1 MHPWRRLG
9 PRRAI
14 VAACMALA
22 APASAQ
28 AADGVIDGS
37 PLNVY
42 ANDVGR
48 LQAGFDGVASGEF
61 YTGALM
67 PNDGGISVAVQA
79 VGANAF
85 TVYGRA
91 GGRTLT
97 PVSAPVVT
105 GNGSAGTP
113 WRLTTAFR
121 ATDPATGGDLLDVSE
136 VLEYVN
142 GTGDLTVTYTLSAP
156 TALSNVRLYHSAS
169 VLPASSYLATGFL
182 QPGPPRRVGAQALG
196 RDSGGSDSL
205 VEVTPWSAF
214 QEATASVIS
223 NTISAVSP
231 AAPGFNNTVDATRTS
246 NGAGMGAQWNL
257 GSLASPATVA
267 VTWHFS
273 RTSSLALA
281 VPSVAQTTGQT
292 VQVPVTARNNDGG
305 PDAGLSVRYTI
316 TGVNP
321 GSGAV
326 TTGADGTAL
335 ITWLGAKTGTDTL
348 TAFVDRDGNGTWDV
362 NTEPRQIVTVTFAP
376 LPPPVPGKS
385 VNVQVVSGQVLIK
398 RPGSGRARQAGAAK
412 GFVPLSGAA
421 NVPVG
426 SQLDTRKGRVALT
439 SAADTGGAK
448 TQTSDF
454 YQGIFQVKQSVP
466 KKKPKKAKALV
477 TDLVMKD
484 QIARSQCAPLK
495 GARSAVADKKK
506 GPKSVLGKLWGNGKG
521 KFRTNGKYGS
531 ATVRGTIWL
540 VQDQCDGTLTKVTRG
555 TVQVRDLKRKKTI
568 TVKAGHSYLARAK
581 RIERRER
588 SPARVRARPARNR
601 FAHSGTPRHGEVV
614 ARMRSFSSGLV
625 RNSTAGAVVR

>member
-1 MHPWRRLG
+1 VGFVGARHHTHPGSIAGRWAAVVGACLTLG
-9 PRRAI
+9 AMGAPP
-14 VAACMALA
+14 ALA
-22 APASAQ
+22 V
-28 AADGVIDGS
+28 DGVIDGT

-48 LQAGFDGVASGEF
+48 LQAAFDGAQSGEF

-136 VLEYVN
+136 ALEYVN

-169 VLPASSYLATGFL
+169 VLPAGSYLATGFL

-196 RDSGGSDSL
+196 RDTGGSDSL

-257 GSLASPATVA
+257 GSLASPASVA

-335 ITWLGAKTGTDTL
+335 ISWLGAKTGTDTL
-348 TAFVDRDGNGTWDV
+348 TAFVDRDGNGVWDV

-412 GFVPLSGAA
+412 GFVPLSGPA

-426 SQLDTRKGRVALT
+426 SQLDTSKGRVALT
-439 SAADTGGAK
+439 SAADTAGAK

-466 KKKPKKAKALV
+466 KPKPKKPKALI
-477 TDLVMKD
+477 TDLVMKGE
-484 QIARSQCAPLK
+484 IPRSQCAPLK
-495 GARSAVADKKK
+495 GARSATADKKK
-506 GPKSVLGKLWGNGKG
+506 GPKSVLGKLWGSGKG
-521 KFRTNGKYGS
+521 KFRTDGKYS
-531 ATVRGTIWL
+531 AATVRGTIWL
-540 VQDQCDGTLTKVTRG
+540 VQDECDGTLTKVKRG
-555 TVQVRDLKRKKTI
+555 TVQVRDLKRKRTI
-568 TVKAGHSYLARAK
+568 IVKAGHSYLARASKAK
-581 RIERRER
+581 RR
-588 SPARVRARPARNR
+588 
-601 FAHSGTPRHGEVV
+601 
-614 ARMRSFSSGLV
+614 
-625 RNSTAGAVVR
+625 

>member
-1 MHPWRRLG
+1 
-9 PRRAI
+9 
-14 VAACMALA
+14 MALA

-231 AAPGFNNTVDATRTS
+231 AAPGFNNTVDATRTG

-335 ITWLGAKTGTDTL
+335 ISVARREDRHRHPDRLRRSRRQRNLGRQHRAASDRHGHL
-348 TAFVDRDGNGTWDV
+348 RTAAAAGA
-362 NTEPRQIVTVTFAP
+362 RQV
-376 LPPPVPGKS
+376 GE
-385 VNVQVVSGQVLIK
+385 
-398 RPGSGRARQAGAAK
+398 RPGGLRPGPDQSAPVAGARAR
-412 GFVPLSGAA
+412 
-421 NVPVG
+421 
-426 SQLDTRKGRVALT
+426 RVRRRA
-439 SAADTGGAK
+439 SC
-448 TQTSDF
+448 
-454 YQGIFQVKQSVP
+454 
-466 KKKPKKAKALV
+466 
-477 TDLVMKD
+477 
-484 QIARSQCAPLK
+484 RS
-495 GARSAVADKKK
+495 
-506 GPKSVLGKLWGNGKG
+506 
-521 KFRTNGKYGS
+521 
-531 ATVRGTIWL
+531 
-540 VQDQCDGTLTKVTRG
+540 
-555 TVQVRDLKRKKTI
+555 
-568 TVKAGHSYLARAK
+568 
-581 RIERRER
+581 
-588 SPARVRARPARNR
+588 RARPTCPSARSWTR
-601 FAHSGTPRHGEVV
+601 
-614 ARMRSFSSGLV
+614 ARAASR
-625 RNSTAGAVVR
+625 

>member
-1 MHPWRRLG
+1 
-9 PRRAI
+9 
-14 VAACMALA
+14 MALA

-142 GTGDLTVTYTLSAP
+142 GTGDLTVTYALSAP

-223 NTISAVSP
+223 NTISAVNP
-231 AAPGFNNTVDATRTS
+231 AAPGFNNTVDATRTG

-257 GSLASPATVA
+257 GSLASPASVA

-335 ITWLGAKTGTDTL
+335 IRWLGAKTGTDTL
-348 TAFVDRDGNGTWDV
+348 TAFVDRDSNGIWDV

-385 VNVQVVSGQVLIK
+385 VNVQVVSGKVLIK
-398 RPGSGRARQAGAAK
+398 TPRQRAGGQAAPAK
-412 GFVPLSGAA
+412 GFVPL
-421 NVPVG
+421 
-426 SQLDTRKGRVALT
+426 
-439 SAADTGGAK
+439 TGPAK
-448 TQTSDF
+448 S
-454 YQGIFQVKQSVP
+454 P
-466 KKKPKKAKALV
+466 W
-477 TDLVMKD
+477 
-484 QIARSQCAPLK
+484 ARSWTP
-495 GARSAVADKKK
+495 
-506 GPKSVLGKLWGNGKG
+506 
-521 KFRTNGKYGS
+521 
-531 ATVRGTIWL
+531 
-540 VQDQCDGTLTKVTRG
+540 
-555 TVQVRDLKRKKTI
+555 
-568 TVKAGHSYLARAK
+568 ARAAS
-581 RIERRER
+581 R
-588 SPARVRARPARNR
+588 
-601 FAHSGTPRHGEVV
+601 
-614 ARMRSFSSGLV
+614 
-625 RNSTAGAVVR
+625 

>member
-1 MHPWRRLG
+1 
-9 PRRAI
+9 
-14 VAACMALA
+14 VALA

-37 PLNVY
+37 PLNIY

-91 GGRTLT
+91 GGRSLT
-97 PVSAPVVT
+97 AVSAPVVT
-105 GNGSAGTP
+105 GNGSAGAP

-142 GTGDLTVTYTLSAP
+142 GTGDVTVTYTLSAP
-156 TALSNVRLYHSAS
+156 TPLTNARLYHSAS

-205 VEVTPWSAF
+205 IEVTPWSAF

-223 NTISAVSP
+223 NTVSAVSP
-231 AAPGFNNTVDATRTS
+231 AAPGFNNTVDATRSS

-281 VPSVAQTTGQT
+281 APSVAQTTGQS
-292 VQVPVTARNNDGG
+292 VQIPVTARNNDGG
-305 PDAGLSVRYTI
+305 PDAGLPVRYTI

-335 ITWLGAKTGTDTL
+335 IGWLGVKTGTDTL

-398 RPGSGRARQAGAAK
+398 RPGSGRARQAGGAE
-412 GFVPLSGAA
+412 GFVPLSGPA

-439 SAADTGGAK
+439 SAADTAGAK

-466 KKKPKKAKALV
+466 KKKPTKAKALI
-477 TDLVMKD
+477 TDLVMKG
-484 QIARSQCAPLK
+484 QLSRSQCASPG

-506 GPKSVLGKLWGNGKG
+506 GPKAVLGKLWGSGKG
-521 KFRTNGKYGS
+521 KFRTNGKYAS

-540 VQDQCDGTLTKVTRG
+540 VQDECDGTLTKVTRG

-568 TVKAGHSYLARAK
+568 VVKAGHSYLARAQ
-581 RIERRER
+581 RL
-588 SPARVRARPARNR
+588 A
-601 FAHSGTPRHGEVV
+601 
-614 ARMRSFSSGLV
+614 
-625 RNSTAGAVVR
+625 STAKRR

>member
-1 MHPWRRLG
+1 MHPRRRPG
-9 PRRAI
+9 PRWAI
-14 VAACMALA
+14 VACAALA

-28 AADGVIDGS
+28 AADGVIDGA

-42 ANDVGR
+42 ANDIGR

-91 GGRTLT
+91 GGRALT

-105 GNGSAGTP
+105 GDGSVGSP

-121 ATDPATGGDLLDVSE
+121 ATNPATGGDLLDVSE
-136 VLEYVN
+136 AVDYVN
-142 GTGDLTVTYTLSAP
+142 GTGDVTVTYTLSAP

-196 RDSGGSDSL
+196 RDGGGSDSL
-205 VEVTPWSAF
+205 IEVTPWSAF
-214 QEATASVIS
+214 QEATASTIS

-231 AAPGFNNTVDATRTS
+231 SAAGFNNTVDATRTG

-281 VPSVAQTTGQT
+281 VPGVAQTAGSTI
-292 VQVPVTARNNDGG
+292 QVPVTARNNDGG
-305 PDAGLSVRYTI
+305 PDAGLPVRYTV
-316 TGVNP
+316 TGANP
-321 GSGAV
+321 GSGAA
-326 TTGADGTAL
+326 TTAADGTAL
-335 ITWLGAKTGTDTL
+335 ISWLGAKTGTDTL

-362 NTEPRQIVTVTFAP
+362 NTEPRQIVTVTIAP
-376 LPPPVPGKS
+376 LPPPVAGKS
-385 VNVQVVSGQVLIK
+385 VNVNVVSGQVFLK
-398 RPGSGRARQAGAAK
+398 LPAGRSGRATGPAK
-412 GFVPLSGAA
+412 GFVPLTGQKQI
-421 NVPVG
+421 PVG
-426 SQLDTRKGRVALT
+426 SQLDTRKGRIALT
-439 SAADTGGAK
+439 SVADTGGKK
-448 TQTSDF
+448 TQASDF
-454 YQGIFQVKQSVP
+454 YDGIFQVKQSVP
-466 KKKPKKAKALV
+466 KKKPKKAKALI
-477 TDLVMKD
+477 TDIVLKG

-495 GARSAVADKKK
+495 GARSATTDKKK
-506 GPKSVLGKLWGNGKG
+506 GPKAVLGKLWGNGKG
-521 KFRTNGKYGS
+521 KYRTNGRYSS

-540 VQDQCDGTLTKVTRG
+540 TQDECDGTLTKVTRG
-555 TVQVRDLKRKKTI
+555 TVQVRDFKRKKTVI
-568 TVKAGHSYLARAK
+568 VKAGHSYLARAARAASKAK
-581 RIERRER
+581 R
-588 SPARVRARPARNR
+588 RVK
-601 FAHSGTPRHGEVV
+601 
-614 ARMRSFSSGLV
+614 
-625 RNSTAGAVVR
+625 

>member
-14 VAACMALA
+14 VAACVTLA

-67 PNDGGISVAVQA
+67 PNEGGISVAVQA

-136 VLEYVN
+136 ALEYVN

-214 QEATASVIS
+214 QEATASVIG

-257 GSLASPATVA
+257 GSLASPASVA

-305 PDAGLSVRYTI
+305 PDAGLPVRYTI

-335 ITWLGAKTGTDTL
+335 IRWLGAKTGTDTL

-376 LPPPVPGKS
+376 LPPPVPGKA
-385 VNVQVVSGQVLIK
+385 VNVGVVSGQVFIK
-398 RPGSGRARQAGAAK
+398 LARAGGRATGPPK
-412 GFVPLSGAA
+412 GFVPLTGQLQI
-421 NVPVG
+421 PVG
-426 SQLDTRKGRVALT
+426 SQVDTRKGRVNLV
-439 SAADTGGAK
+439 SAADTGGK
-448 TQTSDF
+448 RTQAANF
-454 YQGIFQVKQSVP
+454 YDGVFQIKQALP
-466 KKKPKKAKALV
+466 KKKGKKATALV
-477 TDLVMKD
+477 TDIV
-484 QIARSQCAPLK
+484 LK
-495 GARSAVADKKK
+495 GQASRATCSVRSVFKKK
-506 GPKSVLGKLWGNGKG
+506 GPKSVLGKLWGSGKG
-521 KFRTNGKYGS
+521 KFRTAGKYAS

-540 VQDQCDGTLTKVTRG
+540 TQDECDGTLTRVKRG
-555 TVQVRDLKRKKTI
+555 VVQVRDFKRKKTV
-568 TVKAGHSYLARAK
+568 TVKAGHSYLARAASAK
-581 RIERRER
+581 R
-588 SPARVRARPARNR
+588 RAK
-601 FAHSGTPRHGEVV
+601 
-614 ARMRSFSSGLV
+614 
-625 RNSTAGAVVR
+625 

>member
-1 MHPWRRLG
+1 MHPWRLLG

-142 GTGDLTVTYTLSAP
+142 GTGDMTVTYALSAP

-223 NTISAVSP
+223 NTISAVNP
-231 AAPGFNNTVDATRTS
+231 GAPGFNNTVDATRTG
-246 NGAGMGAQWNL
+246 NGAGVGAQWNL
-257 GSLASPATVA
+257 GSLASPASVA

-321 GSGAV
+321 GSGAA

-335 ITWLGAKTGTDTL
+335 ISWLGAKTGTDTL
-348 TAFVDRDGNGTWDV
+348 TAFVDRDSNGIWDV

-376 LPPPVPGKS
+376 LPAPVPGKS
-385 VNVQVVSGQVLIK
+385 VNVQVVSGKVLIK
-398 RPGSGRARQAGAAK
+398 TPGGGRGARATPAK
-412 GFVPLSGAA
+412 GFVPLTGPLQI
-421 NVPVG
+421 PVG
-426 SQLDTRKGRVALT
+426 SQLDTSKGRVALT
-439 SAADTGGAK
+439 SAVDTSGAK
-448 TQTSDF
+448 SQTADF

-466 KKKPKKAKALV
+466 KKKPKKPAALT
-477 TDLVMKD
+477 TDLVMKGE
-484 QIARSQCAPLK
+484 IARSQCAPLK
-495 GARSAVADKKK
+495 GARSATDAATKKK
-506 GPKSVLGKLWGNGKG
+506 GPKAVLGKLWGSGKG
-521 KFRTNGKYGS
+521 KFRTDGKYS
-531 ATVRGTIWL
+531 AATVRGTIWL
-540 VQDQCDGTLTKVTRG
+540 VQDRCDGTLTKVTRG
-555 TVQVRDLKRKKTI
+555 TVQVRDFKRKKTV
-568 TVKAGHSYLARAK
+568 TVKAGHSYLARAQRVANKAK
-581 RIERRER
+581 RR
-588 SPARVRARPARNR
+588 
-601 FAHSGTPRHGEVV
+601 
-614 ARMRSFSSGLV
+614 
-625 RNSTAGAVVR
+625 

>member
-231 AAPGFNNTVDATRTS
+231 AAPGFNNTVDATRTG

-326 TTGADGTAL
+326 TTGPDGTAL

-348 TAFVDRDGNGTWDV
+348 TAFVDRDGNGIWDV

-385 VNVQVVSGQVLIK
+385 VNVQVVSGQVLIR
-398 RPGSGRARQAGAAK
+398 RPGSGRARQAGPTK
-412 GFVPLSGAA
+412 GFVPLTGAA

-426 SQLDTRKGRVALT
+426 SQLDTSKGRVALT

-454 YQGIFQVKQSVP
+454 YQGIFAVKQSVP
-466 KKKPKKAKALV
+466 KKKPKKPKALV
-477 TDLVMKD
+477 TDLVMKGE
-484 QIARSQCAPLK
+484 IPRSQCAPLK
-495 GARSAVADKKK
+495 GARSAADAATKKK
-506 GPKSVLGKLWGNGKG
+506 GPKAVLGKLWGSGKG
-521 KFRTNGKYGS
+521 KFRTDGKYS
-531 ATVRGTIWL
+531 AATVRGTIWL
-540 VQDQCDGTLTKVTRG
+540 VQDRCEGTLTKVTRG
-555 TVQVRDLKRKKTI
+555 TVQVRDFKRKKTI
-568 TVKAGHSYLARAK
+568 TVKAGHSYLARAQRAASKAK
-581 RIERRER
+581 R
-588 SPARVRARPARNR
+588 P
-601 FAHSGTPRHGEVV
+601 
-614 ARMRSFSSGLV
+614 
-625 RNSTAGAVVR
+625 

>member
-79 VGANAF
+79 IGANAF

-91 GGRTLT
+91 GGRVLT

-113 WRLTTAFR
+113 WRLATAFR
-121 ATDPATGGDLLDVSE
+121 ATDPATGGDLLDVAE

-142 GTGDLTVTYTLSAP
+142 GTGDVTVTYTLSAP

-257 GSLASPATVA
+257 GSLASPASVA

-281 VPSVAQTTGQT
+281 VPSVAQATGQT
-292 VQVPVTARNNDGG
+292 VQVPVTARNNDGA

-326 TTGADGTAL
+326 TTGADGTGL

-398 RPGSGRARQAGAAK
+398 RPGSGRARQAGGAN
-412 GFVPLSGAA
+412 GFVPLSGPA

-426 SQLDTRKGRVALT
+426 SQLDTKKGRVALT
-439 SAADTGGAK
+439 SAADTAGAK

-454 YQGIFQVKQSVP
+454 YQGVFQVKQSVP
-466 KKKPKKAKALV
+466 KKKPKKAKALI
-477 TDLVMKD
+477 TDLVMKG
-484 QIARSQCAPLK
+484 QLPRSQCAPLK
-495 GARSAVADKKK
+495 GSRSAAADAANKKK
-506 GPKSVLGKLWGNGKG
+506 GPKAVLGKLWGNGKG
-521 KFRTNGKYGS
+521 KFRTNGKYAS

-540 VQDQCDGTLTKVTRG
+540 VQDECDGTLTKVTRG

-581 RIERRER
+581 R
-588 SPARVRARPARNR
+588 
-601 FAHSGTPRHGEVV
+601 
-614 ARMRSFSSGLV
+614 
-625 RNSTAGAVVR
+625 

>member
-1 MHPWRRLG
+1 
-9 PRRAI
+9 
-14 VAACMALA
+14 MALA

-231 AAPGFNNTVDATRTS
+231 AAPGFNNTVDATRTG

-348 TAFVDRDGNGTWDV
+348 TAFVDRDGNGIWDV

-385 VNVQVVSGQVLIK
+385 VNVQVVSGQVLIR
-398 RPGSGRARQAGAAK
+398 RPGSGRARQAGPTK
-412 GFVPLSGAA
+412 GFVPLTGAA

-426 SQLDTRKGRVALT
+426 SQLDTSKGRVALT
-439 SAADTGGAK
+439 SAADTGGVK

-454 YQGIFQVKQSVP
+454 YQGIFAVKQSVP
-466 KKKPKKAKALV
+466 KKKPKKPKALV
-477 TDLVMKD
+477 TDLVMKGE
-484 QIARSQCAPLK
+484 IARSQCAPLK
-495 GARSAVADKKK
+495 GARSAADAATKKK
-506 GPKSVLGKLWGNGKG
+506 GPKSVLGKLWGSGKG
-521 KFRTNGKYGS
+521 KFRTDGKYS
-531 ATVRGTIWL
+531 AATVRGTIWL
-540 VQDQCDGTLTKVTRG
+540 VQDRCDGTLTKVTRG
-555 TVQVRDLKRKKTI
+555 TVQVRDFKRKKTV
-568 TVKAGHSYLARAK
+568 TVKAGHSYLARAQRAASKAK
-581 RIERRER
+581 R
-588 SPARVRARPARNR
+588 P
-601 FAHSGTPRHGEVV
+601 
-614 ARMRSFSSGLV
+614 
-625 RNSTAGAVVR
+625 

>member
-231 AAPGFNNTVDATRTS
+231 AAPGFNNTVDATRTG

-348 TAFVDRDGNGTWDV
+348 TAFVDRDGNGIWDV

-385 VNVQVVSGQVLIK
+385 VNVQVVSGQVLIR
-398 RPGSGRARQAGAAK
+398 RPGSGRARQAGPTK
-412 GFVPLSGAA
+412 GFVPLTGAA

-426 SQLDTRKGRVALT
+426 SQLDTSKGRVALT

-454 YQGIFQVKQSVP
+454 YQGIFAVKQSVP
-466 KKKPKKAKALV
+466 KKKPKKPKALV
-477 TDLVMKD
+477 TDLVMKGE
-484 QIARSQCAPLK
+484 IPRSQCAPLK
-495 GARSAVADKKK
+495 GARSAADAATKKK
-506 GPKSVLGKLWGNGKG
+506 GPKAVLGKLWGSGKG
-521 KFRTNGKYGS
+521 KFRTDGKYS
-531 ATVRGTIWL
+531 AATVRGTIWL
-540 VQDQCDGTLTKVTRG
+540 VQDRCDGTLTKVTRG
-555 TVQVRDLKRKKTI
+555 TVQVRDFKRKKTI
-568 TVKAGHSYLARAK
+568 TVKAGHSYLARAQRAASKAK
-581 RIERRER
+581 R
-588 SPARVRARPARNR
+588 P
-601 FAHSGTPRHGEVV
+601 
-614 ARMRSFSSGLV
+614 
-625 RNSTAGAVVR
+625 

>member
-14 VAACMALA
+14 VAACLALA

-231 AAPGFNNTVDATRTS
+231 AAPGFNNTVDATRTG

-348 TAFVDRDGNGTWDV
+348 TAFVDRDGNGIWDV

-385 VNVQVVSGQVLIK
+385 VNVQVVSGQVLIR
-398 RPGSGRARQAGAAK
+398 RPGSGRARQAGPTK
-412 GFVPLSGAA
+412 GFVPLTGAA

-426 SQLDTRKGRVALT
+426 SQLDTSKGRVALT

-454 YQGIFQVKQSVP
+454 YQGIFAVKQSVP
-466 KKKPKKAKALV
+466 KKKPKKPKALV
-477 TDLVMKD
+477 TDLVLKGE
-484 QIARSQCAPLK
+484 IPRSQCAPLK
-495 GARSAVADKKK
+495 GARSAADAATKKK
-506 GPKSVLGKLWGNGKG
+506 GPKSVLGKLWGSGKG
-521 KFRTNGKYGS
+521 KFRTDGKYS
-531 ATVRGTIWL
+531 AATVRGTIWL
-540 VQDQCDGTLTKVTRG
+540 VQDRCDGTLTKVRRG
-555 TVQVRDLKRKKTI
+555 TVQVRDFKRKKTI
-568 TVKAGHSYLARAK
+568 TVKAGHSYLARAQRAASKAK
-581 RIERRER
+581 R
-588 SPARVRARPARNR
+588 P
-601 FAHSGTPRHGEVV
+601 
-614 ARMRSFSSGLV
+614 
-625 RNSTAGAVVR
+625 

>member
-1 MHPWRRLG
+1 M
-9 PRRAI
+9 
-14 VAACMALA
+14 
-22 APASAQ
+22 
-28 AADGVIDGS
+28 
-37 PLNVY
+37 
-42 ANDVGR
+42 
-48 LQAGFDGVASGEF
+48 
-61 YTGALM
+61 
-67 PNDGGISVAVQA
+67 
-79 VGANAF
+79 
-85 TVYGRA
+85 
-91 GGRTLT
+91 
-97 PVSAPVVT
+97 SAPVVT

-231 AAPGFNNTVDATRTS
+231 AAPGFNNTVDATRTG

-348 TAFVDRDGNGTWDV
+348 TAFVDRDGNGAWDV

-385 VNVQVVSGQVLIK
+385 VNVQVVSGQVLIR
-398 RPGSGRARQAGAAK
+398 RPGSGRARQAGPTK
-412 GFVPLSGAA
+412 GFVPLTGAA

-426 SQLDTRKGRVALT
+426 SQLDTSKGRVALT
-439 SAADTGGAK
+439 SAADTGGGK

-454 YQGIFQVKQSVP
+454 YQGIFAVKQSVP
-466 KKKPKKAKALV
+466 KKKPRKPKALV
-477 TDLVMKD
+477 TDLVMKGE
-484 QIARSQCAPLK
+484 IPRSQCAPLK
-495 GARSAVADKKK
+495 GARSAADVATKKK
-506 GPKSVLGKLWGNGKG
+506 GPKAVLGKLWGSGKG
-521 KFRTNGKYGS
+521 KFRTDGKYS
-531 ATVRGTIWL
+531 AATVRGTIWL
-540 VQDQCDGTLTKVTRG
+540 VQDRCEGTLTKVTRG
-555 TVQVRDLKRKKTI
+555 TVQVRDFKRKKTV
-568 TVKAGHSYLARAK
+568 TVKAGHSYLARAQRAASKAK
-581 RIERRER
+581 RR
-588 SPARVRARPARNR
+588 
-601 FAHSGTPRHGEVV
+601 
-614 ARMRSFSSGLV
+614 
-625 RNSTAGAVVR
+625 

>member
-1 MHPWRRLG
+1 
-9 PRRAI
+9 
-14 VAACMALA
+14 MALA

-231 AAPGFNNTVDATRTS
+231 AAPGFNNTVDATRTG

-348 TAFVDRDGNGTWDV
+348 TAFVDRDGNGIWDV

-385 VNVQVVSGQVLIK
+385 VNVQVVSGKVLIR
-398 RPGSGRARQAGAAK
+398 RPGSGRARQAGPAK
-412 GFVPLSGAA
+412 GFVPLTGAA

-426 SQLDTRKGRVALT
+426 SQLDTSKGRVALT

-448 TQTSDF
+448 TQTVGLLPGHLRG
-454 YQGIFQVKQSVP
+454 Q
-466 KKKPKKAKALV
+466 AE
-477 TDLVMKD
+477 
-484 QIARSQCAPLK
+484 RSEEEAQEAQ
-495 GARSAVADKKK
+495 GARHRPRDEGRDRALAVRAAEGRAVGGGRRHEEEGTQV
-506 GPKSVLGKLWGNGKG
+506 GPREAVGQRQGQVPHGRQVQRRDRARHHLAGAGPLRRDVDQGHPRDGPGARLQAQEDDHGQGRPQLPRAGPTGGKQGQ
-521 KFRTNGKYGS
+521 
-531 ATVRGTIWL
+531 AAV
-540 VQDQCDGTLTKVTRG
+540 
-555 TVQVRDLKRKKTI
+555 
-568 TVKAGHSYLARAK
+568 
-581 RIERRER
+581 IERRTA
-588 SPARVRARPARNR
+588 S
-601 FAHSGTPRHGEVV
+601 SGAVTPRTWPG
-614 ARMRSFSSGLV
+614 G
-625 RNSTAGAVVR
+625 